1 MDVLII
7 IEQVVVL
14 GILMFIGFIGG
25 KSGFLTDSDNKS
37 MTTLL
42 IKIALPA
49 LTLSAFTVG
58 YFKDSLNDIILV
70 LLLSFAAHFIAAII
84 AKLAFYRFPKSEKSI
99 MNFGNTFSNAGF
111 MGLPFIHA
119 LFGDQALLYASI
131 YTIPMHILIWTLG
144 EKMMRS
150 QTNKFQIK
158 EFIKNPTIIAILLG
172 VFIFALNI
180 QLPQVLKQ
188 PLSMVASLTSPLAMI
203 ILGERLSKLKLS
215 EIIGDYKIY
224 YVSFIKLIVTPII
237 MIFILRFVNVDPLIK
252 NIIITMQSLP
262 LAVLIVVLSQKHELD
277 SDLASKL
284 TVVTHVLA
292 IFTIPIISV
301 INQMF

>member
-1 MDVLII
+1 MDIIII

-14 GILMFIGFIGG
+14 GILMLVGYIGG
-25 KSGFLTDSDNKS
+25 VNGFLSDSDNKS

-58 YFKDSLNDIILV
+58 YYKDSLKDILLV
-70 LLLSFAAHFIAAII
+70 LTLSFIAHFIAAII
-84 AKLAFYRFPKSEKSI
+84 AKVAFAKFPQSERSI

-111 MGLPFIHA
+111 MGLPFIHV

-144 EKMMRS
+144 ESMLKSKTSRF
-150 QTNKFQIK
+150 NLK
-158 EFIKNPTIIAILLG
+158 EFIKNPTIIAILIG
-172 VFIFALNI
+172 IVVFSLNI
-180 QLPQVLKQ
+180 TLPVVIKQ
-188 PLSMVASLTSPLAMI
+188 PLSMIASLTSPLAMI

-215 EIIGDYKIY
+215 EIFKDYKIY
-224 YVSFIKLIVTPII
+224 YVSFIKLLVTPLI
-237 MIFILRFVNVDPLIK
+237 MIFLLKFVNVDPLIK

-262 LAVLIVVLSQKHELD
+262 LAVLIVVLSQKHDLD
-277 SDLASKL
+277 AQLASKL
-284 TVVTHVLA
+284 TVITHVLA
-292 IFTIPIISV
+292 IFTIPIISIV
-301 INQMF
+301 NQIF